1 MSSDT
6 FFRTIICGFIATFV
20 MTIIAFLQGGVGLPV
35 IDVGHILKEGFNHIH
50 DGEPY
55 SIFWG
60 NMAYNVVG
68 VLLALIWVV
77 FLHNRIPG
85 NWIGKGVIY
94 GIMISF
100 IAGLVVSPLA
110 MLAAGDAVG
119 IFYHDTWFPG
129 RIILAGLIMHLS
141 YGIVLMLCL
150 NIAGIGEYNT
160 SQEISAG
167 EDG

>member
-1 MSSDT
+1 MNLDT
-6 FFRTIICGFIATFV
+6 FIRTIICGFIATFV
-20 MTIIAFLQGGVGLPV
+20 MTIVSFLQGGIGLPV
-35 IDVGHILKEGFNHIH
+35 IDVGYILKESFNHAH

-77 FLHNRIPG
+77 FFHNRIPG
-85 NWIGKGVIY
+85 NWIVKGIVY
-94 GIMISF
+94 GFFISI

-119 IFYHDTWFPG
+119 IFYYDTWFPG

-141 YGIVLMLCL
+141 YGIVLLLCL
-150 NIAGIGEYNT
+150 NIAGIDEYVTLNNYP
-160 SQEISAG
+160 G
-167 EDG
+167 

>member
-1 MSSDT
+1 MRSGT
-6 FFRTIICGFIATFV
+6 FFRIVICGFFATFF
-20 MTIIAFLQGGVGLPV
+20 MTIVAFLQGGLGLPV
-35 IDVGHILKEGFNHIH
+35 IDVGHILKESFNHIH

-68 VLLALIWVV
+68 IILALAWVV
-77 FLHNRIPG
+77 FFQNRIPG
-85 NWIGKGVIY
+85 NWAVKGVIY
-94 GIMISF
+94 GIIISI
-100 IAGLVVSPLA
+100 IAGLAVSPLA
-110 MLAAGDAVG
+110 MLAAGESVG

-150 NIAGIGEYNT
+150 DIAGVKEYGAP
-160 SQEISAG
+160 QKL
-167 EDG
+167 